1 MTTINHSYTLDEVV
15 HQLRDSGAK
24 YMVTTIDL
32 LPTATKAAEICGIAP
47 DAILLF
53 GGADDAT
60 SGKRAYQSVYS
71 KRLAVPVKTDMD
83 DIAYLCYSSG
93 TTGNVTSSR
102 SVWSHSCA
110 LDLIHML
117 ISLIYT

>member
-47 DAILLF
+47 EAILLF

-60 SGKRAYQSVYS
+60 SGKRAYQSIYA
-71 KRLAVPVKTDMD
+71 KRLAVPVKIDMD

-93 TTGNVTSSR
+93 TTGN
-102 SVWSHSCA
+102 
-110 LDLIHML
+110 DLFMFYAIF
-117 ISLIYT
+117 YGTR